1 MIQFGMFA
9 KHWTPGTVKTR
20 LAVSIG
26 EELAT
31 EFHRVCVTTI
41 LDRFA
46 SLGDRRVVGFSPPDR
61 EEAFRAVASEAWTV
75 KAQVAGDLGARM
87 AAWFEEAF
95 VAGATRVVLIGSDS
109 PNLPAAFIQS
119 AFDAL
124 SSHDVVLGPSDDG
137 GYYLVGMSKMVSEL
151 FVDVDWGSEQV
162 WEQSIGR
169 LDQAGASFHQL
180 DEWYDVD
187 QLPDLQRLS
196 EHLADEDGFEELR
209 KVVKRAL
216 ES

>member
-9 KHWTPGTVKTR
+9 KHWTPGRVKTR
-20 LAVSIG
+20 LAASIG

-46 SLGDRRVVGFSPPDR
+46 SKGDRRVVGFAPPDR
-61 EEAFRAVASEAWTV
+61 EEEFRAVAGDDWTV
-75 KAQVAGDLGARM
+75 KAQVAGDLGGRM
-87 AAWFEEAF
+87 AAYFEEAF
-95 VAGATRVVLIGSDS
+95 AAGAKRVVLIGSDS
-109 PNLPAAFIQS
+109 PNLPAAFLQS

-137 GYYLVGMSKMVSEL
+137 GYYLVGMSKMVPEL

-162 WEQSIGR
+162 WKQSMDR
-169 LDQAGASFHQL
+169 LKRAEASFHQL

-196 EHLADEDGFEELR
+196 RDLADEGGFEELR
-209 KVVKRAL
+209 TVVKRAL